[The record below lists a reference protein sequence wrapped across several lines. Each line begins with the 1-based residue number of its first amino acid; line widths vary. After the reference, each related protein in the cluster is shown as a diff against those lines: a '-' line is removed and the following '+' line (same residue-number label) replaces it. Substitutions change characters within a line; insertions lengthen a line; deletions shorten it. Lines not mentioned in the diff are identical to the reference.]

1 MLQEYQMVTHYL
13 DRIADAYDRSLER
26 YIALLSATLGIV
38 FGLQQ
43 LSSSQGIEWS
53 VAAGILSIP
62 LMAGS
67 IWYMGNVT
75 RDIELWAA
83 FNRRKGAY
91 LYFAKHFPDATSYL
105 DIDPSLDRSYV
116 QAASLS
122 GIFRRAL
129 SYGSTKTVLAVGNS
143 ILLAVISFIVLSNAF
158 TSLGRMPTLI
168 LSCGLFLLSILGHA
182 GYARIRYH
190 FNRKTY
196 H

>member
-1 MLQEYQMVTHYL
+1 MVQDTRLGSPRSTEELTFMLQEYQMVTHYL

-75 RDIELWAA
+75 PVSYTHLDVYKRQA
-83 FNRRKGAY
+83 
-91 LYFAKHFPDATSYL
+91 PDL
-105 DIDPSLDRSYV
+105 P
-116 QAASLS
+116 QAE
-122 GIFRRAL
+122 AL
-129 SYGSTKTVLAVGNS
+129 RERLE
-143 ILLAVISFIVLSNAF
+143 
-158 TSLGRMPTLI
+158 RQ
-168 LSCGLFLLSILGHA
+168 
-182 GYARIRYH
+182 
-190 FNRKTY
+190 
-196 H
+196 